1 MDEQYIISI
10 VAIVLSVGGTALAV
24 VNHTRIRSVC
34 CGKRLEVSLDVDRT
48 HPSPT
53 VVPELRDTKI

>member
-1 MDEQYIISI
+1 MDEQYIMSI

-24 VNHTRIRSVC
+24 VNHTRIKSVC

-53 VVPELRDTKI
+53 VAPA